1 MPVVHPKTTRWLNPT
16 QDGQPTSDPV
26 GAVGTGTPTPTKPA
40 ALERS
45 LIGPSAPM
53 RAVIEHLNDN
63 GTQICLVVD
72 DRRVL
77 QGTVTDGDVRRAI
90 LRGLNT
96 ESPVGDFMYRQPR
109 VFQFGR
115 DRDDALAYLRRHGL
129 KHLPVVDFAGRA
141 VDLITLDG
149 LLAPQTRDNWVVIF
163 AGGEGM
169 RLRPLTE
176 NTPKPMLEVGGQPI
190 LETILRRCATAGFTK
205 FFLSVNYQAD
215 TIKQYFGDGGHLGL
229 TIRYVEEDSPLGTAG
244 SLGLLPETGDKP
256 FVVMNGDILTK
267 ADPALLVAYHEENQA
282 TATMAVREYEVQVP
296 YGVVDLH
303 ANKIQE
309 IREKPLERYF
319 INAGIYVLN
328 RAALSQLTAGA
339 AMDMPELFDR
349 LRDDGHKTLAYPIRE
364 YWVDIGHMDDY
375 QRANSEFPDIF
386 V

>member
-1 MPVVHPKTTRWLNPT
+1 MPVVRPNTARWPAVADPLT
-16 QDGQPTSDPV
+16 VTDGQAAMPPPSQ
-26 GAVGTGTPTPTKPA
+26 PA

-45 LIGPSAPM
+45 LIAPDAPM

-72 DRRVL
+72 ERRVL
-77 QGTVTDGDVRRAI
+77 LGTVTDGDVRRAI
-90 LRGLNT
+90 LRGLT
-96 ESPVGDFMYRQPR
+96 TDAPAGDIMHRQPR

-115 DRDDALAYLRRHGL
+115 DRDDALTYLRNHSL

-141 VDLITLDG
+141 VDLLTLDG
-149 LLAPQTRDNWVVIF
+149 LLAPQPRDNWVVIF
-163 AGGEGM
+163 AGGQGV

-176 NTPKPMLEVGGQPI
+176 NTPKPMLDVGGRPI
-190 LETILRRCATAGFTK
+190 LETILRRCAAAGFTK

-215 TIKQYFGDGGHLGL
+215 TIKAYFGDGRRFGL
-229 TIRYVEEDSPLGTAG
+229 TIRYLEEDAPLGTAG
-244 SLGLLPETGDKP
+244 SLGLLPPTGDKP

-267 ADPALLVAYHEENQA
+267 ADPALLVAYHEENSA
-282 TATMAVREYEVQVP
+282 AATMAVREYEVQVP
-296 YGVVDLH
+296 YGVVDLN
-303 ANKIQE
+303 ANKIRD

-319 INAGIYVLN
+319 INAGIYVLD
-328 RAALSQLTAGA
+328 RAVLDLLPANA

-375 QRANSEFPDIF
+375 QRANSEFPQIF
-386 V
+386 D